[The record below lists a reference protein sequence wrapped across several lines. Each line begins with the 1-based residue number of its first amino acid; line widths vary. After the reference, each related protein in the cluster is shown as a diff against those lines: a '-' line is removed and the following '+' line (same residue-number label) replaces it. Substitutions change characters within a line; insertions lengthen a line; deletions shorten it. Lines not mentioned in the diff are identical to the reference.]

1 MARPHDIWEFG
12 WNRPYDDRH
21 AYIQSLPE
29 DEQEWATLTFHYL
42 DHAFRVEV
50 ENRTRNISW
59 NNGSDVEKYSDRV
72 EQIRNEV
79 AANLEPP
86 TDDRWKVRFKREES
100 YKFFEREE
108 NDE

>member
-29 DEQEWATLTFHYL
+29 NEQEWATLTFHYIDL
-42 DHAFRVEV
+42 AFEAIVSERLQRRGTSLTGPGASDMVEA
-50 ENRTRNISW
+50 
-59 NNGSDVEKYSDRV
+59 
-72 EQIRNEV
+72 IRNE
-79 AANLEPP
+79 AKDRLEPP
-86 TDDRWKVRFKREES
+86 ADDRWKIRFKREES

>member
-12 WNRPYDDRH
+12 WNRPYDERH

-29 DEQEWATLTFHYL
+29 NEQEWATLTFHYI
-42 DHAFRVEV
+42 DYAFRVEV

-59 NNGSDVEKYSDRV
+59 NNGGDVDKYSDRV
-72 EQIRNEV
+72 EQIRNQV
-79 AANLEPP
+79 KDRLEPP
-86 TDDRWKVRFKREES
+86 TDDRWKTRFQPGWHD
-100 YKFFEREE
+100 KFYGEE

>member
-29 DEQEWATLTFHYL
+29 SEQEWATLTFHYIDL
-42 DHAFRVEV
+42 AFEAMVMRKYDGYIAGHVPSDKVES
-50 ENRTRNISW
+50 TREW
-59 NNGSDVEKYSDRV
+59 ARLK
-72 EQIRNEV
+72 
-79 AANLEPP
+79 LEPP